1 MTTESNATGRLEL
14 LSNGWRRLDQNGEVV
29 YQKSV
34 HSQEIVVKIGRSGY
48 VYLAAQRGVTLSPEA
63 AESLIDILQKATQQ
77 AYAMRAGKPPIS
89 EEELQDGVF
98 G

>member
-1 MTTESNATGRLEL
+1 MTIEGSAGRLEL
-14 LSNGWRRLDQNGEVV
+14 LNDGWRRLDQNGEVV
-29 YQKSV
+29 YQKSFL
-34 HSQEIVVKIGRSGY
+34 SQEIVVKIGRSGY
-48 VYLAAQRGVTLSPEA
+48 VYFAPQRGATLSPEGM
-63 AESLIDILQKATQQ
+63 ESLIGILHKATQQ